1 MKFNKWTLGL
11 AALAIVSINVS
22 PPAIALERDV
32 GVPAITEVQM
42 GANPATL
49 APLEVGAIGMEIV
62 AIPIANESATIPE
75 VATIMTYSSAASE
88 KIDATRLDTAA
99 AIAPNHLDRRALVH
113 SAADLA
119 NEVVLG
125 TATGVLHQEGG
136 DAPGAVLA

>member
-75 VATIMTYSSAASE
+75 VATIMTYSSAAS
-88 KIDATRLDTAA
+88 
-99 AIAPNHLDRRALVH
+99 
-113 SAADLA
+113 
-119 NEVVLG
+119 
-125 TATGVLHQEGG
+125 
-136 DAPGAVLA
+136 